1 MRVMRW
7 RAETN
12 QAPLVV
18 SAKPDPAVVEISGIA
33 VALRSG
39 LEVEVSGV
47 GSLRS
52 EFVALD
58 TGVILEGG
66 SEVDV
71 GVPGAGVGDVSVLG
85 VVGEFGGIAGDE
97 VVLGG

>member
-1 MRVMRW
+1 MRW
-7 RAETN
+7 VRKRTRRRWWFG
-12 QAPLVV
+12 
-18 SAKPDPAVVEISGIA
+18 AKPDQTVVVISGMA
-33 VALRSG
+33 ATFRSG
-39 LEVEVSGV
+39 LEIEVSGV
-47 GSLRS
+47 GSFRS

-58 TGVILEGG
+58 TGVILDGG

-97 VVLGG
+97 VMLGG